1 MYRWVNPLRIEKE
14 RRLQRTWIA
23 LVAVS
28 MLGAV
33 YSGNFFPPAE
43 AAMAHPA
50 AVLVQLAG
58 LSAALVLFPLFF
70 VLLPFRYSLLGFLVC
85 TALLGLLWAIA
96 PPLFSLLYALLA
108 LLTLPLYGAVLFFII
123 PCEEHLS
130 QAPAANKKDLEAL
143 AHSLELDKRHLF
155 HSALRLFSAF
165 LWAVAGG
172 LLARGLFAA
181 AAPGAVP
188 EVLQK
193 ASFFLPLALVSFWAF
208 RYRTS
213 CANVKNRESA
223 LADPM
228 PWPWGLPKPVG
239 LPAFDGR
246 SLSTFILGPAA
257 KLALIVLVVLLPTG
271 FVEDLLTTES
281 HFLNQL
287 ELILG
292 ARPRFLEFAVG
303 YPLAL
308 FGLYLKGRP
317 EPGSTG
323 RAAMVF
329 SASGVLALLSASGA
343 FLRPELSIPSAFW
356 GGVHSLWLGFAAGF
370 VLLFTWKRI
379 KFLAL
384 LYRLYRHMEEQ
395 KKKGKKRP

>member
-1 MYRWVNPLRIEKE
+1 MYRWINSSRIENE
-14 RRLQRTWIA
+14 WRLQRTWIA
-23 LVAVS
+23 LVALS

-33 YSGNFFPPAE
+33 YSGNFFPPT
-43 AAMAHPA
+43 AAAAAHPA
-50 AVLVQLAG
+50 AVLVQLSG
-58 LSAALVLFPLFF
+58 LSAVLVLFPLFF
-70 VLLPFRYSLLGFLVC
+70 VWLPFRYSLFGFLGC
-85 TALLGLLWAIA
+85 TTLLGLLWAIA
-96 PPLFSLLYALLA
+96 PPLFSLLFALMALLI
-108 LLTLPLYGAVLFFII
+108 LPLYGAVLFFII
-123 PCEEHLS
+123 PCENRLPKEPE
-130 QAPAANKKDLEAL
+130 ADKKNLEAL
-143 AHSLELDKRHLF
+143 ALSLELDKRHFF
-155 HSALRLFSAF
+155 HSVLRLFSAF

-188 EVLQK
+188 DLLQK
-193 ASFFLPLALVSFWAF
+193 ASFFLPLALISFWVF

-213 CANVKNRESA
+213 CANESREPT
-223 LADPM
+223 LADPL
-228 PWPWGLPKPVG
+228 PWPWGLPNPVG
-239 LPAFDGR
+239 LPSLDGR
-246 SLSTFILGPAA
+246 SLSTFILGPAT
-257 KLALIVLVVLLPTG
+257 KLTLIVLVVLLPTG

-281 HFLNQL
+281 LFLNRL
-287 ELILG
+287 ELFLG

-379 KFLAL
+379 KFLVL